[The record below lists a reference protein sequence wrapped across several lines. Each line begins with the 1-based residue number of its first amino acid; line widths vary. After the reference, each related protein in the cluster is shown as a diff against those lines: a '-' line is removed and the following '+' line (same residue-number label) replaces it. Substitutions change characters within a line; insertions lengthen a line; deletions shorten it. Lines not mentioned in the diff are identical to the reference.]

1 MSTGSCLTLVI
12 LPSMFANDK
21 ERLRMAFEDIVLLS
35 PDANRV
41 AAGSSDW
48 QERMHPK
55 RNGCVGYDLPGRDNT
70 ELP

>member
-1 MSTGSCLTLVI
+1 
-12 LPSMFANDK
+12 
-21 ERLRMAFEDIVLLS
+21 MAFEDIVLLS